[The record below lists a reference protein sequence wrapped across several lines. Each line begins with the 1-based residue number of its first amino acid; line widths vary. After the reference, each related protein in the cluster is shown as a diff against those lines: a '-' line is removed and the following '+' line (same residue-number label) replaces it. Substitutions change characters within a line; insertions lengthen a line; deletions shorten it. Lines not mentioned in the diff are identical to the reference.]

1 MATGRFVLLHDPSC
15 PEPWEGAWRAVT
27 FGRADLEPEFASD
40 PVLADVGWSWLTEAL
55 EDADAGYKA
64 ESGTVTCVV
73 SQGYGGLADD
83 TPGIDM
89 EIRASWTI
97 TDDAPEQHLIAWSNL
112 LCTMAGLP
120 PLPDG
125 VVALPGRA
133 DSDVRDSA
141 TDDSHR
147 ARRRRSA
154 RGRDRARAGGGC
166 PARRRRHRPG
176 RTRCRARRR
185 LPLFGPRLSRAPAPP
200 RQRHRADRPG
210 RLSRSVPHPGGDR
223 RRRVGAACRYS
234 GSAMPGRGRYD
245 AHPPVRYRWV
255 RAWPGCPE
263 SASPP

>member
-1 MATGRFVLLHDPSC
+1 MGNQNLRGQADADFSRAASAIAAARLRSELRLTEVPAPTRIAPFALALTCEVIDPHDPETELATGRFVLLHDPSC

-55 EDADAGYKA
+55 EDADAGYTA

-125 VVALPGRA
+125 VVALPGP
-133 DSDVRDSA
+133 
-141 TDDSHR
+141 
-147 ARRRRSA
+147 RR
-154 RGRDRARAGGGC
+154 
-166 PARRRRHRPG
+166 
-176 RTRCRARRR
+176 
-185 LPLFGPRLSRAPAPP
+185 
-200 RQRHRADRPG
+200 
-210 RLSRSVPHPGGDR
+210 
-223 RRRVGAACRYS
+223 
-234 GSAMPGRGRYD
+234 
-245 AHPPVRYRWV
+245 
-255 RAWPGCPE
+255 
-263 SASPP
+263 